1 MKANGANH
9 WLFCVNSWL
18 GAIGVIGN
26 IRNLVIVACLSSF
39 VSRLSSFVSRL
50 SSLVSRLSSLVFR
63 LSSLVSRLSSFV
75 FRLSSLVSRLSS
87 FVFRLSS
94 FVSRLSSLVSLS
106 SSGTILAL
114 FQGKGSGREKVIF
127 FLSLICLHIFLL
139 FSVCTHRP
147 SFFLSLAVPSFKKIV
162 LMSSFCTKLRS
173 PKCSHR
179 LTMLRFRRLASQAC
193 PPCGSAKGASA
204 LCSRSAASVRTKIIS
219 SPPILNCLLLFF
231 KFN

>member
-1 MKANGANH
+1 MLLIAFSKLPKFSLLCSLCSV
-9 WLFCVNSWL
+9 LFWHYSCPIL
-18 GAIGVIGN
+18 GQ
-26 IRNLVIVACLSSF
+26 REW
-39 VSRLSSFVSRL
+39 
-50 SSLVSRLSSLVFR
+50 
-63 LSSLVSRLSSFV
+63 
-75 FRLSSLVSRLSS
+75 
-87 FVFRLSS
+87 
-94 FVSRLSSLVSLS
+94 
-106 SSGTILAL
+106 SG
-114 FQGKGSGREKVIF
+114 KKVIF

-147 SFFLSLAVPSFKKIV
+147 SFFLSLAVPFFKKIV

-219 SPPILNCLLLFF
+219 SPPILNEWLRI
-231 KFN
+231 FNF